1 MMGSGMR
8 MATPNMRII
17 NDGVLQKRNSQSVL
31 NHQMSTEGN
40 STDLKHRTL
49 GPNELKA
56 MNSIDTPGPGNES
69 K

>member
-1 MMGSGMR
+1 
-8 MATPNMRII
+8 
-17 NDGVLQKRNSQSVL
+17 
-31 NHQMSTEGN
+31 MSTEGN

-56 MNSIDTPGPGNES
+56 MNSIDTPNDTPDNEMIES